1 MHKTFQILQLNVRKQ
16 REVQHSLMSDE
27 QLKDYGVLAVSE
39 PYARIIDG
47 NLVTVPMGHPN
58 WTKLIPT
65 VQSGERWAFRSMLWI
80 RKDIE
85 AEQVPMQSSDL
96 TAVVVRLPDRSILV
110 VSVYVEPQD
119 AEALKVAMCELHQV
133 IRETR
138 SKIGTRVD
146 VVLAGDF
153 NRHDQLWGG
162 EDVSRERQGEADPI
176 IDLMSEHTLSS
187 LLPRGTKTWQ
197 RGNHES
203 TIDLVLASEELATS
217 VVKCTVHTTE
227 HGSDHRAI
235 ETTFDVATPERA
247 VGERLL
253 FKNAPWNDIRTRIT
267 AALDVVPVGGSVQ
280 QQADGLMTAV
290 LEAVHALTPKAK
302 PSPYAKRWWTTDLTQ
317 LRRVHTYWRNQART
331 QRRRGRMFPNL
342 EQHANEAAKEY
353 HDAVR
358 RQKKAHWEDFLAD
371 DTNIWQAAKYLD
383 PNGSSAFDK
392 IPPLTRRDGST
403 TEDKTEQAE
412 ELLSVF
418 FPPLPARIEDEGPR
432 PLRTA
437 LPMPPL
443 SMEEVER
450 RIFAAKSSKAPGDDG
465 LPAMVWKQVWPVV
478 KDRVLLLF
486 QASLDAGE
494 LPTQWRNAK
503 IIPLKKPNKGN
514 YTVAKSW
521 RPISLLS
528 TLGKALESVV
538 AERISHAVETSGLLP
553 TNHFGARK
561 KRSAEQALLLLQE
574 HIYNAWRSKK
584 VLSLISFDVKGAY
597 NGVYKDRLLQRLAA
611 RGIPPA
617 LVRWISAFCSERTA
631 TIVVNGHT
639 SQQQPLP
646 QAGLP
651 QGSPLSPILFLFFN
665 ADLVQHKL
673 NANGGSIAFVD
684 DFSAWVTGPSAEAN
698 REGIQ
703 AIIDRAVDWEKRS
716 GATFEGEKT
725 VIIHFTRRP
734 NRVSTRSFTI
744 KGEAIEPKETAK
756 ILGVIMDSELRY
768 AQHIGKAATKGLLAA
783 MALKRLRLVSPS
795 TARQLFGATVAPV
808 VDYASNVWMHACG
821 CKGMALMNRIQRIG
835 AQAVTGAF
843 RTVATAVAEAEAS
856 IRTIGERH
864 AERATRLWVNIRTL
878 PKTNPLSKLNTK
890 ELRRFTSPLQ
900 RIAQAH
906 QNTPTDR
913 IEVIQPYV
921 IPPWEERLP
930 AIIDLGTEAAVQVA
944 NTSRGIRIVTSSS
957 ARKGMVG
964 MGGVIHD
971 TLGIGTGREPIT
983 YSVSLG
989 ARTEQNPYTAELA
1002 AMAMAMK
1009 RLPLHL
1015 VGRQI
1020 TIISSNQ
1027 GALLATS
1034 QPRHQSG
1041 QTSIEEIYEVA
1052 SALRKGGNSISM
1064 IWIPSQES
1072 FDLSGRAKEAARK
1085 ATEPGQTP
1093 PVQCY
1098 QAKSTTINNAR
1109 AERTTR
1115 TLPNGVGNYTRE
1127 MDTAL
1132 PGKHT
1137 RTLYDT
1143 LKRREASVLAQ
1154 LRTGMARLNAYL
1166 HQIGAAESDQCE
1178 CGQARETVKHFLF
1191 RCTRW
1196 DAYRTQMLA
1205 QTDTRRGNLSF
1216 YLGGKAPSDPE
1227 TWTPNM
1233 DAVRATIKF
1242 AIATGRLDMD
1252 VEQAANT
1259 PR

>member
-1 MHKTFQILQLNVRKQ
+1 MN
-16 REVQHSLMSDE
+16 DE
-27 QLKDYGVLAVSE
+27 QLKNCGVLAISE

-47 NLVTVPMGHPN
+47 TLVTVPMGHSN
-58 WTKLIPT
+58 WTKMVPT
-65 VQSGERWAFRSMLWI
+65 VQRGERWAFRSMLWI
-80 RKDIE
+80 RKDIA
-85 AEQVPMQSSDL
+85 AEQVPVQSSDL
-96 TAVVVRLPDRSILV
+96 TAAVLRLPDRSILV
-110 VSVYVEPQD
+110 VSVYIEPQD
-119 AEALKVAMCELHQV
+119 AEALRVAICKLHQV
-133 IRETR
+133 IRGTR

-162 EDVSRERQGEADPI
+162 DDVSRERQGEADQI
-176 IDLMSEHTLSS
+176 IDLMSEHALRS

-197 RGNHES
+197 RGDHES

-217 VVKCTVHTTE
+217 VVKCIVHTTE

-235 ETTFDVATPERA
+235 ETTFDVATPERV
-247 VGERLL
+247 VGTRLL
-253 FKNAPWNDIRTRIT
+253 FKNAPWNDIESRIANVLRVT
-267 AALDVVPVGGSVQ
+267 PGGGTVQ
-280 QQADGLMTAV
+280 QQTDQLMNVV

-302 PSPYAKRWWTTDLTQ
+302 PSPYAKRWWTMDLTQ
-317 LRRVHTYWRNQART
+317 LRRVYTYWRNQARS
-331 QRRRGRMFPNL
+331 QRRMGRMFSEL
-342 EQHANEAAKEY
+342 EQQANEAAKEY

-358 RQKKAHWEDFLAD
+358 RQKKAHWEEFLAD

-383 PNGSSAFDK
+383 PQGSSAFDK

-403 TEDKTEQAE
+403 TKDKTEQAE

-418 FPPLPARIEDEGPR
+418 FPPLPPRIEDEGPR
-432 PLRTA
+432 PQRTA
-437 LPMPPL
+437 VSMPPL
-443 SMEEVER
+443 TIEEVER
-450 RIFAAKSSKAPGDDG
+450 RIFAAKSWKAPGDDG
-465 LPAMVWKQVWPVV
+465 LPAMVWKQVWPAV

-486 QASLDAGE
+486 QTSLDEGE

-503 IIPLKKPNKGN
+503 IIPLKKPNKGD
-514 YTVAKSW
+514 YTVAKAW

-528 TLGKALESVV
+528 TLGKTLESVV
-538 AERISHAVETSGLLP
+538 AERISHAVETFGLLP

-584 VLSLISFDVKGAY
+584 VLSLVSFDVKGAY
-597 NGVYKDRLLQRLAA
+597 NGVYKDRLLQRLRA

-617 LVRWISAFCSERTA
+617 LVRWIDAFCSERTA
-631 TIVVNGHT
+631 TILVNGHT

-673 NANGGSIAFVD
+673 TANGGSMAFVD
-684 DFSAWVTGPSAEAN
+684 DYSAWVTGPSAEAN

-703 AIIDRAVDWEKRS
+703 AIIDRAMDWERRS

-734 NRVSTRSFTI
+734 DRVSSRPFSI
-744 KGEAIEPKETAK
+744 KGEAIAPKETAK
-756 ILGVIMDSELRY
+756 ILGVIMDSGLRY
-768 AQHIGKAATKGLLAA
+768 VQHIGKATTKGLLAA
-783 MALKRLRLVSPS
+783 MELKRLRLASPS

-808 VDYASNVWMHACG
+808 VDHASNVWMHACG
-821 CKGMALMNRIQRIG
+821 YKGMALMNRIQRVG
-835 AQAVTGAF
+835 AQAITGAF
-843 RTVATAVAEAEAS
+843 RTVATAVAEAEAN
-856 IRTIGERH
+856 IHTAGERH
-864 AERATRLWVNIRTL
+864 AERATKLWVNLRTL
-878 PKTNPLSKLNTK
+878 PETNPLSKLSTR

-900 RIAQAH
+900 KIAHAH
-906 QNTPTDR
+906 QYTPTDR
-913 IEVIQPYV
+913 MEVIQPYV
-921 IPPWEERLP
+921 IAPWEERLL
-930 AIIDLGTEAAVQVA
+930 AIIEPGTEATVRVA
-944 NTSRGIRIVTSSS
+944 NTARGIRITTSSS
-957 ARKGMVG
+957 ERRGMVG

-971 TLGIGTGREPIT
+971 TLGIVTGREPIT
-983 YSVSLG
+983 YSVTLG

-1002 AMAMAMK
+1002 AIAVAMK

-1020 TIISSNQ
+1020 TIFASNQ
-1027 GALLATS
+1027 GALLAAS

-1041 QTSIEEIYEVA
+1041 QTSIKETYEVA
-1052 SALRKGGNSISM
+1052 RMLRKGGNSISM
-1064 IWIPSQES
+1064 TWIPAQGS
-1072 FDLSGRAKEAARK
+1072 FELGKRAKEAARQ
-1085 ATEPGQTP
+1085 ATEQGRTPQGQ
-1093 PVQCY
+1093 CH
-1098 QAKSTTINNAR
+1098 QAKTTIINNAR
-1109 AERTTR
+1109 TKRETR
-1115 TLPNGVGNYTRE
+1115 TLPDGVGKYSRE

-1137 RTLYDT
+1137 RTLYDS
-1143 LKRREASVLAQ
+1143 LKRREANVLAQ
-1154 LRTGMARLNAYL
+1154 LRTGMARLNGYL
-1166 HQIGAAESDQCE
+1166 YRIGAAESDQCE
-1178 CGQARETVKHFLF
+1178 CGQARETIKHFLF

-1196 DAYRTQMLA
+1196 DSHRTQMLA

-1216 YLGGKAPSDPE
+1216 YLGGKALSDPE
-1227 TWTPNM
+1227 TWTPNL

-1242 AIATGRLDMD
+1242 AIATGRLDME

-1259 PR
+1259 PQQ

>member
-1 MHKTFQILQLNVRKQ
+1 MN
-16 REVQHSLMSDE
+16 DE
-27 QLKDYGVLAVSE
+27 QLKDCGVLAISE

-47 NLVTVPMGHPN
+47 TLVTAPMGHTN
-58 WTKLIPT
+58 WTKMIPT
-65 VQSGERWAFRSMLWI
+65 VQRRERWAFRSMLWI

-96 TAVVVRLPDRSILV
+96 TAAVLRLPDRSILV

-119 AEALKVAMCELHQV
+119 AEALRVAICELHQV

-153 NRHDQLWGG
+153 NQHDQLWGG
-162 EDVSRERQGEADPI
+162 EDVSRERQGEADLI
-176 IDLMSEHTLSS
+176 IDLMSEHALRS

-203 TIDLVLASEELATS
+203 TIDLVLVSEELATS
-217 VVKCTVHTTE
+217 MVKYTVHSTE

-235 ETTFDVATPERA
+235 ETIFDVATQERIVEA
-247 VGERLL
+247 RLL
-253 FKNAPWNDIRTRIT
+253 LKNAPWSDIRARI
-267 AALDVVPVGGSVQ
+267 AASLCGIPIGGTVQ
-280 QQADGLMTAV
+280 QQTDRLMTVV
-290 LEAVHALTPKAK
+290 LEAVQALTPRAK
-302 PSPYAKRWWTTDLTQ
+302 PSLYAKRWWTTDLTQ
-317 LRRVHTYWRNQART
+317 LRRVYTYWRNQART
-331 QRRRGRMFPNL
+331 QRRMGHVFPDL
-342 EQHANEAAKEY
+342 EQQANDAAKEY

-358 RQKKAHWEDFLAD
+358 RQKKAHWDDFLAD
-371 DTNIWQAAKYLD
+371 DSNIWQAAKYLD
-383 PNGSSAFDK
+383 PHSRSAFDK
-392 IPPLTRRDGST
+392 IPPLTRQDGST
-403 TEDKTEQAE
+403 TKDKAEQAE

-432 PLRTA
+432 PQRTA
-437 LPMPPL
+437 VSMPPL
-443 SMEEVER
+443 TMEEVER
-450 RIFAAKSSKAPGDDG
+450 RIFAAKSWKAPGDDG

-478 KDRVLLLF
+478 KERVLLLF
-486 QASLDAGE
+486 QTSLDDGE
-494 LPTQWRNAK
+494 IPTQWRNAK
-503 IIPLKKPNKGN
+503 IIPLKKPNKGD
-514 YTVAKSW
+514 YTAAKSW

-528 TLGKALESVV
+528 TLGKALESAV
-538 AERISHAVETSGLLP
+538 AERISHAVETLGLLP

-584 VLSLISFDVKGAY
+584 VLSLVSFDVKGAY
-597 NGVYKDRLLQRLAA
+597 NGVYKDRLFQRLAA

-617 LVRWISAFCSERTA
+617 LVRWIDAFCSERTA
-631 TIVVNGHT
+631 TILVNGHT
-639 SQQQPLP
+639 STQQQLP

-673 NANGGSIAFVD
+673 SANGGSMAFVD
-684 DFSAWVTGPSAEAN
+684 DYNAWVTGPTAEAN

-703 AIIDRAVDWEKRS
+703 AIIDRAMEWERRS
-716 GATFEGEKT
+716 GATFEGDKT

-734 NRVSTRSFTI
+734 DRTSTRPFSI
-744 KGEAIEPKETAK
+744 KGEAIAPKETAK
-756 ILGVIMDSELRY
+756 ILGVIMDSGLRY
-768 AQHIGKAATKGLLAA
+768 VQHIGKATTKGLLAA

-856 IRTIGERH
+856 IRTVSERF
-864 AERATRLWVNIRTL
+864 AERATKFWVNVRTL
-878 PKTNPLSKLNTK
+878 PETNPISKLNTRQ
-890 ELRRFTSPLQ
+890 LRRFTSPWQ
-900 RIAQAH
+900 KIAHAH
-906 QNTPTDR
+906 QNTPTDKM
-913 IEVIQPYV
+913 EVIQPYV
-921 IPPWEERLP
+921 IALWEERLP
-930 AIIDLGTEAAVQVA
+930 ATIDCGTEQTTHIA
-944 NTSRGIRIVTSSS
+944 NTICGIRIATTSS
-957 ARKGMVG
+957 ARKGIVG
-964 MGGVIHD
+964 MGGAIHD
-971 TLGIGTGREPIT
+971 TLGIVTGREPIT
-983 YSVSLG
+983 YSVTLG
-989 ARTEQNPYTAELA
+989 TRTEQNPYTAELT

-1009 RLPLHL
+1009 RLPLRL

-1020 TIISSNQ
+1020 TIITSNQ
-1027 GALLATS
+1027 GALLAAS
-1034 QPRHQSG
+1034 RPRHQSG
-1041 QTSIEEIYEVA
+1041 QSSIEEIYEA
-1052 SALRKGGNSISM
+1052 ARTLRKGGNSISL
-1064 IWIPSQES
+1064 IWIPSQEG
-1072 FDLSGRAKEAARK
+1072 FELSRRAKEAARQ
-1085 ATEPGQTP
+1085 ATEPGRRPQG
-1093 PVQCY
+1093 QRR
-1098 QAKSTTINNAR
+1098 QAKSTIINNAITK
-1109 AERTTR
+1109 EEIR
-1115 TLPNGVGNYTRE
+1115 TLPDGVGKYSKE

-1137 RTLYDT
+1137 RILYDG
-1143 LKRREASVLAQ
+1143 LKRKEASVLAQ
-1154 LRTGMARLNAYL
+1154 LRTGMSRLNGYL
-1166 HQIGAAESDQCE
+1166 HRIGAVESDQCE
-1178 CGQARETVKHFLF
+1178 CGQALETIRHFLF
-1191 RCTRW
+1191 RYTRW

-1227 TWTPNM
+1227 TWTPNT

-1242 AIATGRLDMD
+1242 AIATGRLDIE

-1259 PR
+1259 PQ